1 MVAVYVV
8 NSPQLILSVKT
19 AQQIE
24 EEAIAEM
31 EEFRRRTKKSIKA
44 WKPRRAKLDSLDDE
58 DDLEDAIWE
67 LLKNASILNEDN
79 L

>member
-1 MVAVYVV
+1 
-8 NSPQLILSVKT
+8 
-19 AQQIE
+19 AQQID

-44 WKPRRAKLDSLDDE
+44 WKPRRVNLDSLDED
-58 DDLEDAIWE
+58 DDLEDAIWD
-67 LLKNASILNEDN
+67 LLKNAAILNEDN